1 MALADCRV
9 TEVRTYPY
17 GYIEHVR
24 SDSLPDEWM
33 SHVPSSNL
41 QGVQEDDV
49 GWVRP
54 ARPAG
59 DEGRA
64 QVGALHMHC
73 G

>member
-1 MALADCRV
+1 MLA
-9 TEVRTYPY
+9 YPY
-17 GYIEHVR
+17 GYSEFLR

-33 SHVPSSNL
+33 SHVPSGNL

-49 GWVRP
+49 GGVRS

-64 QVGALHMHC
+64 QVGALYMHC